1 MCPAAAVTVTHM
13 LYMQNNVSSVQK
25 QTATHGTGSHVE
37 RQIHQTQNRNGNTRR
52 YHYDKKKTEVTK
64 ESEYHD
70 EQWRGPQKTEEENLE
85 VLQWQADREE

>member
-1 MCPAAAVTVTHM
+1 MCKNRRQRTALVVTWRHK
-13 LYMQNNVSSVQK
+13 YIK
-25 QTATHGTGSHVE
+25 
-37 RQIHQTQNRNGNTRR
+37 QNRNGNTRR

-64 ESEYHD
+64 ESENHD